1 MTENSFTDCGTSR
14 TRVGVVTGYLSPLGG
29 GVFEVV
35 RTQVAAIE
43 SLCDVRVF
51 GLRDPGMP
59 REPYS
64 SASWVAIDVKVLPR
78 FGYAPGLRKALYE
91 YDGDLLHCHGAWM
104 YPSIT
109 CRSWARRWNRPY
121 ITTVH
126 GTLDDWALA
135 RSRMKKRV
143 AMWAYADAHIRDAAC
158 IHALTEQELTCIRR
172 LGYRNPVALV
182 PNGID
187 ILPGRPKRSRRWAE
201 QFGCT
206 GKALLFLG
214 RIHPKKGLL
223 PLLEG
228 FKLALDRKADSQHE
242 WSLVIAGWDDGG
254 HEQGLREYVRD
265 NALEK
270 SVFFAGPL
278 YGIAKEEA
286 YESSDWF
293 VLPSYSE
300 GLPMTILEAWAH
312 GLPVAM
318 SSQCNLQAAYAQE
331 AAIEMTPSPHGV
343 ETALQKIFA
352 MPETQ
357 SQLLGQS
364 GRLFAEKHFSMQR
377 VARELV
383 GVYDWVIGKTK
394 MPACVRL

>member
-1 MTENSFTDCGTSR
+1 MTANSLMVPAYSR
-14 TRVGVVTGYLSPLGG
+14 TRVGVVTGYLSPLAG

-51 GLRDPGMP
+51 GLRDPATP
-59 REPYS
+59 REPDA
-64 SASWVAIDVKVLPR
+64 SASWAAIDVRISPR
-78 FGYAPGLRKALYE
+78 FGYAPGFRRILNQ
-91 YDGDLLHCHGAWM
+91 YDGDLLHCHGPWM
-104 YPSIT
+104 YPSIA
-109 CRSWARRWNRPY
+109 CRLWARRWNRPY

-135 RSRMKKRV
+135 QSRMKKRF
-143 AMWAYADAHIRDAAC
+143 ALWAYADANLRDAAC
-158 IHALTEQELTCIRR
+158 IHALTEQEVDSVRR
-172 LGYRNPVALV
+172 LGYRNPIALV

-187 ILPGRPKRSRRWAE
+187 IPIAQPARSRRWAE
-201 QFGCT
+201 QFGCR
-206 GKALLFLG
+206 GKVLLFLG

-223 PLLEG
+223 PLLKG
-228 FKLALDRKADSQHE
+228 FKQALDRQAELRHE

-254 HEQGLREYVRD
+254 HEQRLREYIRD
-265 NALEK
+265 NALEN

-300 GLPMTILEAWAH
+300 GMPMTILEAWAH

-331 AAIEMTPSPHGV
+331 AGIEMAPCPHGV
-343 ETALQKIFA
+343 EAALQKIFA
-352 MPETQ
+352 MPETE

-364 GRLFAEKHFSMQR
+364 GRLFSEKHFSMQR
-377 VARELV
+377 VARDLV
-383 GVYDWVIGKTK
+383 GVYDWVIGKAM